1 MNDSPSPQAD
11 FNKSEYDGLRREIE
25 LKLNEASALERY
37 AVLGTSGVWAWL
49 ATHATS
55 KAYQWFWFIPV
66 VLTLLSLLRFRA
78 LETEFGLFAEYLESL
93 EDQLKT
99 QGWQTFL
106 AKPENKTRKNSIST
120 SSMAFWITLLAA
132 TILVGAYGACHTYT
146 PPKTESITPAC
157 K

>member
-66 VLTLLSLLRFRA
+66 VLTLLSFYRFRA
-78 LETEFGLFAEYLESL
+78 LEKEFGLFAEYLESL
-93 EDQLKT
+93 ESRLKT
-99 QGWQTFL
+99 EGWQTFL
-106 AKPENKTRKNSIST
+106 VKSENKTRRNSIST
-120 SSMAFWITLLAA
+120 SSEVFWITLLVA
-132 TILVGAYGACHTYT
+132 TILVGAYGARHSYT
-146 PPKTESITPAC
+146 PQKTESTTPAC